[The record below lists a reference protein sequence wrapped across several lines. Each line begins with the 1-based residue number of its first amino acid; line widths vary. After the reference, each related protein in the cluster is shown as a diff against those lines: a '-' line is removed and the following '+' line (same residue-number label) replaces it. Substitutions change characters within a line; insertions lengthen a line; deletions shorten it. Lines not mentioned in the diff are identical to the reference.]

1 MSPFP
6 KIAWISLLAAA
17 FIVSLSPTVS
27 AQSAQIRHVSVVK
40 SGGTTQI
47 EIETS
52 QRVIPLTQVVTDPD
66 RLVIDFADAIPGPQL
81 RAVAVND
88 SEVKAVRVGRV
99 TANPP
104 ITRIVVDLKSAQ
116 EFQLFPSRKSV
127 IVKLG
132 DTVASAAVHALKA
145 SEVAPERPVAVSASV
160 PAASSAPVLA
170 ASPAPAIA
178 APPPAIRGASSSPAP
193 PTPTLPTPTR
203 VAFPAP
209 AAAPAMTP
217 AVSVSR
223 LPVAAGPPAQVR
235 HVAVLKSGGATEIE
249 IETSQRLT
257 PAVQV
262 VTGPDRLVLDF
273 PEALPGPLLRALKVN
288 QGEVKGVRV
297 GLLSANPPVTR
308 VVLDLKSAQAYQV
321 FPSAKSVIVKLPDSA
336 GTNVAAAVPSPSVPE
351 AAPAPP
357 PPPKKVEISFQ
368 DGLLSLTSTKAS
380 LAEILNEVRMKTGA
394 DIIVPDGAEQEIV
407 AVVLGPASPRE
418 VISKLLDGSRY
429 NFIIVGTDTDAN
441 QVERV
446 ILSPKSAGSMTTESR
461 APISDSVPVAEMQN
475 PQRSAGPAPA
485 PPPPT
490 EDAQPQGDSAPPD
503 TTPQPGDP
511 QPAPN

>member
-6 KIAWISLLAAA
+6 KIAWISLLTAA
-17 FIVSLSPTVS
+17 FVVSLSPTVS
-27 AQSAQIRHVSVVK
+27 GQSAQIRHVSVVK
-40 SGGTTQI
+40 SGRTTQI

-66 RLVIDFADAIPGPQL
+66 RLVIDFADATPGPLL
-81 RAVAVND
+81 RAVAVNG

-104 ITRIVVDLKSAQ
+104 VTRIVVDLKSAQ

-132 DTVASAAVHALKA
+132 DTVASAAVPAPKA
-145 SEVAPERPVAVSASV
+145 PEAAPERPVAALTPA

-170 ASPAPAIA
+170 ASPAPAVA
-178 APPPAIRGASSSPAP
+178 APPPAIRVASSA
-193 PTPTLPTPTR
+193 PTPPAPTR
-203 VAFPAP
+203 VASPAP
-209 AAAPAMTP
+209 AAAPAMRA

-223 LPVAAGPPAQVR
+223 LPVASGPPAQVR

-249 IETSQRLT
+249 IETSQRLE
-257 PAVQV
+257 PAVQAV
-262 VTGPDRLVLDF
+262 AGPDRLVLDF

-297 GLLSANPPVTR
+297 GLLSAKPPVTR

-321 FPSAKSVIVKLPDSA
+321 FPSAKSVIVKLPHSVSA
-336 GTNVAAAVPSPSVPE
+336 NVAAAVPSPTVPE

-380 LAEILNEVRMKTGA
+380 LAEILNELRMQTGA
-394 DIIVPDGAEQEIV
+394 DIIVPAGAEQEV
-407 AVVLGPASPRE
+407 AAVTLGPASPRE

-429 NFIIVGTDTDAN
+429 NFIIVGTDKDAN

-446 ILSPKSAGSMTTESR
+446 ILSPKSAGNMTTESR
-461 APISDSVPVAEMQN
+461 PPISEPVPVAQMQGSE
-475 PQRSAGPAPA
+475 RSNGPAPSA

>member
-6 KIAWISLLAAA
+6 KIAWISFLAAA

-40 SGGTTQI
+40 SGSATQI

-132 DTVASAAVHALKA
+132 GTVASAAVPAPKA
-145 SEVAPERPVAVSASV
+145 SEAAPERPVAVST
-160 PAASSAPVLA
+160 PAPTASSAPLLA
-170 ASPAPAIA
+170 ASPAPAVA
-178 APPPAIRGASSSPAP
+178 APPPAIRVASSAP
-193 PTPTLPTPTR
+193 PAPTPTR
-203 VAFPAP
+203 VASPDSAGAP
-209 AAAPAMTP
+209 AITP

-223 LPVAAGPPAQVR
+223 LPVGAGPPAQVR

-249 IETSQRLT
+249 IETSQRLA

-273 PEALPGPLLRALKVN
+273 SEALPGPLLRALKVN

-368 DGLLSLTSTKAS
+368 DGLLSLASTKAS

-394 DIIVPDGAEQEIV
+394 DIIVPAGAEQEIV

-429 NFIIVGTDTDAN
+429 NFIIVGTDKDAN

-446 ILSPKSAGSMTTESR
+446 ILSPKSAGNMTTESR
-461 APISDSVPVAEMQN
+461 SPISDSVPVAEMQS

-485 PPPPT
+485 PPPT